1 MNKKIALLFISV
13 LCMSFT
19 LMAQRKS
26 VAILETYCA
35 DGKLSSAYLMM
46 IGSNIETGIIKN
58 PGYTAYNRA
67 QLKSLMNEHSF
78 QRSGM
83 VPDDQI
89 KKLGQM
95 AGVDYVLASEAALL
109 DQQVFV
115 TAKVLNV
122 ETGQYEMSDNE
133 LMDYNPSA
141 IQRGCQNLAAKLLG
155 GGSTPQEVRAQST
168 NPVSNS
174 DYQATNISGRNVG
187 LPQPNKDIAVKE
199 GLVAY
204 WTFDNGTG
212 NDASDNGIDGNIIGN
227 TKFINET
234 PNGYGKALMIKSGRG
249 EKFVLPQNFDLS
261 TGTITFWIKDFTTG
275 SLLSLQSGNSF
286 SIMIKVN
293 PNNTISY
300 IGNSWCDKGG
310 YTFEYDAKPIMAS
323 GWHHIAI
330 KFGRGQVYLYVDGSL
345 KDNGSFNIT
354 EMSYQGKL
362 VFGGAVSS
370 KSIISSMDLD
380 GGSATQASDAISMK
394 IDGIRRYK
402 RYLTDAEIREIY
414 NSEK

>member
-1 MNKKIALLFISV
+1 
-13 LCMSFT
+13 
-19 LMAQRKS
+19 
-26 VAILETYCA
+26 
-35 DGKLSSAYLMM
+35 MM

-58 PGYTAYNRA
+58 PGYTAYNRT
-67 QLKSLMNEHSF
+67 QLKSIMKEQDF

-83 VPDDQI
+83 VKDEDI
-89 KKLGQM
+89 RKLGEM

-109 DQQVFV
+109 EQQVFV

-155 GGSTPQEVRAQST
+155 GGSIPQVVRATNT

-187 LPQPNKDIAVKE
+187 LPQPQKDIAVKA
-199 GLVAY
+199 GLGAF
-204 WTFDNGTG
+204 WNFDDATG
-212 NDASDNGIDGNIIGN
+212 NDASDNGVDGNIVGN
-227 TKFINET
+227 AKFINET
-234 PNGYGKALMIKSGRG
+234 PNGYGKALMIRSGRG

-275 SLLSLQSGNSF
+275 SMISLQNGNSF

-300 IGNSWCDKGG
+300 VGNSWCDKGG
-310 YTFEYDAKPIMAS
+310 YTFDYNAKPIMAS

-330 KFGRGQVYLYVDGSL
+330 KFGRGQVALYVDGSL
-345 KDNGSFNIT
+345 KDQGNFNIT
-354 EMSYQGKL
+354 EMSYMGKL
-362 VFGGAVSS
+362 VFGGTVSS

-380 GGSATQASDAISMK
+380 GGSSTQVSDAISMK

-402 RYLTDAEIREIY
+402 RYLTDSEIREIY

>member
-1 MNKKIALLFISV
+1 MNKKITLLFV
-13 LCMSFT
+13 AMLCMSFT

-67 QLKSLMNEHSF
+67 QLKAILNEHSF

-89 KKLGQM
+89 RELGRV

-155 GGSTPQEVRAQST
+155 GGSTPQEVHAQST

-187 LPQPNKDIAVKE
+187 LPQPNKDVAVKA

-204 WTFDNGTG
+204 WTFDNG
-212 NDASDNGIDGNIIGN
+212 NADDATDNGYDGNLVGSP
-227 TKFINET
+227 KFINET
-234 PNGYGKALMIKSGRG
+234 PNGYGKAILLQASRDQCLMIPHNIIGKSNGHWT
-249 EKFVLPQNFDLS
+249 LC
-261 TGTITFWIKDFTTG
+261 FWIKDFGAGLIFAGGDGPSPIKFGCSAKGYLNLFEAGYATVADGYNFSCDART
-275 SLLSLQSGNSF
+275 LQ
-286 SIMIKVN
+286 
-293 PNNTISY
+293 
-300 IGNSWCDKGG
+300 
-310 YTFEYDAKPIMAS
+310 AS
-323 GWHHIAI
+323 GWHHITYS
-330 KFGRGQVYLYVDGSL
+330 FGNGIHYLYVDGRMVD
-345 KDNGSFNIT
+345 KIQFYDGSNP
-354 EMSYQGKL
+354 KV
-362 VFGGAVSS
+362 VFGGHVEGF
-370 KSIISSMDLD
+370 L
-380 GGSATQASDAISMK
+380 GGSYNSSSFKLDNVRFYSRELTIS
-394 IDGIRRYK
+394 
-402 RYLTDAEIREIY
+402 EIKQIY